1 MAKESIIPRD
11 NNVTLVETFNSF
23 NDIAKNWG
31 IVRGTPTIENWIMT
45 LNWTTDAVTYVNNP
59 WGLAYAFCVK
69 FNSPV
74 AISKDLTTEMV
85 VMNIDGFEWYAFNGI
100 TLWAWTAALAN
111 EIVGLWYGSLIRT
124 WWVGN
129 DILAANEDHTIVCN
143 WNWSY
148 YDIWVDWDK
157 KTVVNSGWGVPL
169 YDADAVV
176 MWASWGWVDTYD
188 FIGDIELAR
197 IRDKAYSDTEI
208 NALFD
213 NSLYIEPPVQT
224 PDGKE
229 VLSIDPSIW
238 SVVDKFWTPLNTN
251 VETIKDESYMMD
263 FNGSNTKLYYGSSP
277 IWSNPPQL
285 SIAIWVQSNI
295 KPVGTDDYYLGF
307 PKDESG
313 WQTGLI
319 FYCDTSWNLKIAYNW
334 TSSKYIGTTT
344 SYVWKTTCVWF
355 TYDVVGWGKIYID
368 WELIDSDIAVGALNL
383 TEDELTVGNFWT
395 TYSRFFDWLIG
406 KIRMN
411 TAIRTA
417 EDHARF
423 YNATKHLYNK

>member
-1 MAKESIIPRD
+1 MTLESLKWIDKHLIFR
-11 NNVTLVETFNSF
+11 ETFNSEADTIKNVWPITWTGVTF
-23 NDIAKNWG
+23 SDGRIYKTSNTSWINMNQINMPDKWSIRFIFSTSTVATYRCLIGNVNVSAPTATRLQHNASGGLDMRNNVNASAKTANGVIDANTEYDVIVTNDGTATGNITFYINWVKSG
-31 IVRGTPTIENWIMT
+31 SSKT
-45 LNWTTDAVTYVNNP
+45 LADSFQFTR
-59 WGLAYAFCVK
+59 L
-69 FNSPV
+69 
-74 AISKDLTTEMV
+74 
-85 VMNIDGFEWYAFNGI
+85 
-100 TLWAWTAALAN
+100 LWAGAGYGFTGNCNLAELYSRALSA
-111 EIVGLWYGSLIRT
+111 EEVS
-124 WWVGN
+124 
-129 DILAANEDHTIVCN
+129 A
-143 WNWSY
+143 
-148 YDIWVDWDK
+148 
-157 KTVVNSGWGVPL
+157 L
-169 YDADAVV
+169 Y
-176 MWASWGWVDTYD
+176 
-188 FIGDIELAR
+188 
-197 IRDKAYSDTEI
+197 
-208 NALFD
+208 D
-213 NSLYIEPPVQT
+213 NSLYREPPVQT